1 MLLFLVSRWPHT
13 RAPARRGTEKKTL
26 SLSHKATVERSKMKH
41 FMVITF
47 YPPHI
52 FTIPRIKIEFISVIK
67 IILTIIAEF
76 FLFLNSNFTRRSIDS
91 YN

>member
-1 MLLFLVSRWPHT
+1 
-13 RAPARRGTEKKTL
+13 
-26 SLSHKATVERSKMKH
+26 MKH